1 MARYPKMTAKA
12 YININGENKLW
23 YEVDEDRNVTWYL
36 PEEETKQIVDKA
48 MENVGR
54 HMSRYIQNHPE
65 SALWGST

>member
-12 YININGENKLW
+12 YIKINGENVLW

-36 PEEETKQIVDKA
+36 PPEVTEPLKDK
-48 MENVGR
+48 MLKNIGEN
-54 HMSRYIQNHPE
+54 MSRYIANHPE